1 MINAGIDKENYEKV
15 VEIIKKE
22 IKSMKKVT
30 DEEINSA
37 KSEIISTLDSLFDNP
52 AGIINYYFG
61 IEVFNSDDIDVKKE
75 SYMKVNKKDII
86 NFSNKIKIA
95 TTYMLEGGNNEE

>member
-1 MINAGIDKENYEKV
+1 MTKVIVRNGNVDSALRTFKQKTVKEGLL
-15 VEIIKKE
+15 KE
-22 IKSMKKVT
+22 VR
-30 DEEINSA
+30 
-37 KSEIISTLDSLFDNP
+37 
-52 AGIINYYFG
+52 
-61 IEVFNSDDIDVKKE
+61 KKE